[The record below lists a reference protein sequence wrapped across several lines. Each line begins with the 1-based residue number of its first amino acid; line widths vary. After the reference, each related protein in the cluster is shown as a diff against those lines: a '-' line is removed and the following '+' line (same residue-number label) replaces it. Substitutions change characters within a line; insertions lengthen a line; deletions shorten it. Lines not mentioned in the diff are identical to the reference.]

1 MDPPLRRHELV
12 SCGCERGRAQRVVRP
27 AVRKERP
34 LVRTAAGGAPE
45 DLRRESLQHH
55 QGSGGVAHAAHAGLS
70 LTIIY
75 CVMLHSTTANV

>member
-1 MDPPLRRHELV
+1 M
-12 SCGCERGRAQRVVRP
+12 
-27 AVRKERP
+27 
-34 LVRTAAGGAPE
+34 RTAASGAPE

-75 CVMLHSTTANV
+75 CVMLHSTTANVKHAGPKNPKSQLFGLARMVGVQKRKRTNSA